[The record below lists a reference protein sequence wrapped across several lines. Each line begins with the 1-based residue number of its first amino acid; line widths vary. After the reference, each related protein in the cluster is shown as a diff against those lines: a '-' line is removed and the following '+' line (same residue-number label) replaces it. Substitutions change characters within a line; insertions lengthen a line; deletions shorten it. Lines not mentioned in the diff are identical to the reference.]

1 MALITSALFLWKG
14 AHSMSEV
21 NRLLADRY
29 LLGELIGQGGMAD
42 VYLAE
47 DKVLRRTVAVKILRS
62 SLTGDPIYI
71 KRFHREAS
79 AAAAINHKNIV
90 AIYDVGDEDDLYYIV
105 MEYVKGQTLK
115 ELINIRGAL
124 HYIEAVDI
132 MKQVVSATAT
142 AHEMGIVHRD
152 LKPQNILVTDSGI
165 VKIADFGIASIQS
178 LSQVTQTDTIMGSLH
193 YLAPE
198 IARGEKATPQSDI
211 YALGIVFYELLR
223 GEVPF
228 NGESPVNIALK
239 HMRDSIPSVRAFNPS
254 IPQSVENIIIKATAK
269 NPDNRYASALDML
282 DDIATC
288 LVRKDEEKLT
298 FDVPVEE
305 PTIVASDTDFFTKTK
320 NEGLVEK
327 EEPTQNTT
335 RVSRSKPVQPKKKK
349 SKAKLFVV
357 LIALVLLGIGI
368 GYVYFMGANKPY
380 KMPDLVG
387 LSKTEAKKKLKENGF
402 KGAITYESELS
413 DKYDKNYVIS
423 TSPKAG
429 KQIEKDASIVIT
441 VSKGKYDIMSDYTNY
456 KYEVAKRE
464 LEDLG
469 YTVTKYEKSDDNVEE
484 GRVIGQSI
492 APGEKRDPNE
502 EDKTITLTVSKGVT
516 IMVPYLYGDTI
527 KSATKTLESAG
538 FKVKT
543 KKLSLPTD
551 ENERSKITKDKVNV
565 VIKQSLAP
573 YSYVNKRGTTIT
585 LYYYDKVPEQKTTT
599 TPVTPNQT
607 DNNNTNNNNPNNTN
621 NSNNQN
627 NTTSNT

>member
-1 MALITSALFLWKG
+1 
-14 AHSMSEV
+14 MSEV

-124 HYIEAVDI
+124 HYIEAIDI

-269 NPDNRYASALDML
+269 NVENRYASALDML

-288 LVRKDEEKLT
+288 LVRTEEEKLT

-305 PTIVASDTDFFTKTK
+305 PTIVAQDTEFFTKTK
-320 NEGLVEK
+320 NEGIVEN
-327 EEPTQNTT
+327 EVPEPTTTTT
-335 RVSRSKPVQPKKKK
+335 RVSRSKTAEPKKKK
-349 SKAKLFVV
+349 SKAKLIVV
-357 LIALVLLGIGI
+357 LLALVLLGFGI
-368 GYVYFMGANKPY
+368 GYFYYMDANKTY

-387 LSKTEAKKKLKENGF
+387 LSKSDAKKKLEKNGF

-423 TSPKAG
+423 TNPKAG
-429 KQIEKDASIVIT
+429 KNMEKDTAIVIT

-456 KYEVAKRE
+456 TYEAAKKE

-502 EDKTITLTVSKGVT
+502 TNKTITLTVSKGVT

-543 KKLSLPTD
+543 KVLSLPSD
-551 ENERSKITKDKVNV
+551 ANERAKITKDKINI
-565 VIKQSLAP
+565 VIRQSLAP
-573 YSYVNKRGTTIT
+573 YSTVNKRGTTIT
-585 LYYYDKVPEQKTTT
+585 LYYYDKVPEVENDNTQ
-599 TPVTPNQT
+599 VTPNQDNNT
-607 DNNNTNNNNPNNTN
+607 DNNNNNNSNTNNNNSNNN

-627 NTTSNT
+627 NTTNNT